1 MILEGYKMVYE
12 WLTMSVTL
20 NVMFFTVIYFNAKDR
35 KERVKT
41 NLKDVEKLL
50 AEIKQ
55 ELRK

>member
-1 MILEGYKMVYE
+1 MIYE
-12 WLTMSVTL
+12 LLALSITL

-35 KERVKT
+35 KERIKT
-41 NLKDVEKLL
+41 NLKDVEQLL